1 MTVGVGVGS
10 GVGATVGVGVRTGVG
25 SGVGAAVAVGVGASV
40 GVGSRVST
48 EVVGLSSQA
57 ESSAIETKHSA
68 NSVAD
73 QILSMKNPISA
84 T

>member
-1 MTVGVGVGS
+1 MG
-10 GVGATVGVGVRTGVG
+10 VGVGVRSGIGVAVGRGVGSGVG

-40 GVGSRVST
+40 EVGSGVST
-48 EVVGLSSQA
+48 EVAGLSSQA
-57 ESSAIETKHSA
+57 ESSAIETRHSA
-68 NSVAD
+68 SSVAD